1 MSLQESK
8 RSLTPDSEHHTESV
22 WNQKEWDR
30 EHFEHWMDTVRS
42 NQRDPEESFGSLGG
56 TPYQGGVYTSAT
68 YGSGAEYYS
77 ITGAY
82 ENPLLERKP
91 RWPWPWGKRSK

>member
-8 RSLTPDSEHHTESV
+8 GSRTPDSEHKTESV
-22 WNQKEWDR
+22 WNQAEWDR
-30 EHFEHWMDTVRS
+30 EHWEHWMDTVRS
-42 NQRDPEESFGSLGG
+42 NQRDPDESYGSVGG
-56 TPYQGGVYTSAT
+56 TPYQGGVYTTAT

-77 ITGAY
+77 ITGLY

-91 RWPWPWGKRSK
+91 RWRRGKRSK